1 MKKFYSLVAAAL
13 LLPASAL
20 AEGINIAG
28 ATQLFD
34 KNISE
39 YYATDFRNTHVSLAA
54 CGKLLVLNFG
64 DGTTPILS
72 TSTHRPARSSEK
84 SLLALPMPPGR

>member
-20 AEGINIAG
+20 AEGINVAG

-39 YYATDFRNTHVSLAA
+39 YYTTDFR
-54 CGKLLVLNFG
+54 
-64 DGTTPILS
+64 IL
-72 TSTHRPARSSEK
+72 PARYYRVTVNKCGWLVEDYMVINK
-84 SLLALPMPPGR
+84 KKR